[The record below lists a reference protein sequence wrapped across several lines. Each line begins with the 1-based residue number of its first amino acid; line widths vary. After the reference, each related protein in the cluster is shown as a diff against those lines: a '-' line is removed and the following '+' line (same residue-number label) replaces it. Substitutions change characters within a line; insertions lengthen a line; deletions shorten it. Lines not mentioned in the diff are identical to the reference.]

1 MEHIVQEGIN
11 TKKKNSNLE
20 AFLKTENV
28 IKTRKTEKSC
38 PINLSGK
45 CVDMVADCTIVLFS
59 TLRRREV
66 FSSLLRQDRGANRLY
81 KVELNTK
88 VLLSL
93 TNFYKIRDMF

>member
-11 TKKKNSNLE
+11 TKKNSNLE

-45 CVDMVADCTIVLFS
+45 CVDMVADCSIVLFS
-59 TLRRREV
+59 TLRRHV
-66 FSSLLRQDRGANRLY
+66 FQVSCDRRSKSA
-81 KVELNTK
+81 
-88 VLLSL
+88 
-93 TNFYKIRDMF
+93 I

>member
-11 TKKKNSNLE
+11 TKKTSNLE

-45 CVDMVADCTIVLFS
+45 CVDMVADCSIVLFS
-59 TLRRREV
+59 TLRRQV
-66 FSSLLRQDRGANRLY
+66 FSSFLRREEQIGY
-81 KVELNTK
+81 IKLN
-88 VLLSL
+88 
-93 TNFYKIRDMF
+93 

>member
-11 TKKKNSNLE
+11 TKKNSNLE

-45 CVDMVADCTIVLFS
+45 GVDMVADCSIVLFGVKFFHVS
-59 TLRRREV
+59 
-66 FSSLLRQDRGANRLY
+66 
-81 KVELNTK
+81 
-88 VLLSL
+88 
-93 TNFYKIRDMF
+93 